1 MDHPGEESTPDPE
14 TDSALL
20 RNLTIPIAC
29 TASWD
34 DMTGSDRVRHCGLC
48 RKDVY
53 NLSAMPRPEAAA
65 LLAGN
70 VDGKLCVRFYR
81 RGDGTVVTSDCST
94 STPVKVR
101 RMLGKM
107 PRAACVAGVAG
118 AAAMA
123 VTVAHAMSDPKPDT
137 VLMGVPPAAPVP
149 VEKAPAPDRGQ
160 GRHDTQE
167 KHKKHLAA
175 GHARTRG
182 A

>member
-1 MDHPGEESTPDPE
+1 MDHPGKESTRAPE

-101 RMLGKM
+101 RMVGKV
-107 PRAACVAGVAG
+107 PRAAAAG
-118 AAAMA
+118 AAAVA
-123 VTVAHAMSDPKPDT
+123 VAVAHALPARHP
-137 VLMGVPPAAPVP
+137 VLMGAPPPLPASAEEALPGTGVAPSIRS
-149 VEKAPAPDRGQ
+149 AS
-160 GRHDTQE
+160 
-167 KHKKHLAA
+167 
-175 GHARTRG
+175 
-182 A
+182 